1 MRGFILS
8 TTLLFALVASIGIL
22 SINLV
27 QAVEPDE
34 VLDDPVLEAR
44 AREISKEVRCLVCQ
58 NEPID
63 SSNADLAKELRI
75 VVRERL
81 VAGDSDDDVKDYL
94 SSRYGDFVLF
104 RPPFKASTFLLW
116 FGPLLVFAI
125 GVAGIFF
132 FFRGNRAR
140 KAATPLSDEE
150 QAKLRQL
157 LSNSA
162 DTPNPKKTNPTSSN
176 SKGEAS

>member
-8 TTLLFALVASIGIL
+8 TTILFALIATIGIASI
-22 SINLV
+22 SLV

-125 GVAGIFF
+125 GVIGIFF
-132 FFRGNRAR
+132 FYRGNRTN
-140 KAATPLSDEE
+140 KVATPLSAEE
-150 QAKLRQL
+150 QDKLQQL
-157 LSNSA
+157 LQDEHETTQKITRN
-162 DTPNPKKTNPTSSN
+162 N
-176 SKGEAS
+176 KGEAS